1 MKSIPLRPRLLH
13 AIALGSLILVANQA
27 IAIEPKAAPQSV
39 MQTDERALARKPL
52 EAYLQGHATGDAA
65 HMRRA
70 FLPTAHVEGMR
81 DGKFVSRTLEEYL
94 AGFNGKP
101 AEDEAQRRRR
111 IDTIDISGNAAM
123 ARVTLDYPATVLT
136 DYFVLLK
143 VDGEWKIANKV
154 WTAQK
159 K

>member
-101 AEDEAQRRRR
+101 AGDEAQRRRR

-123 ARVTLDYPATVLT
+123 ARVNLDYPATVLT